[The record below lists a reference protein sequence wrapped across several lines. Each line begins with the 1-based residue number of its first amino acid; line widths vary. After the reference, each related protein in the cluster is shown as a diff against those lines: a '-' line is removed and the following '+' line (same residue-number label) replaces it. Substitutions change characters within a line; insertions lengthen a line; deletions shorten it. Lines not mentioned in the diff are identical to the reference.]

1 MRAIQ
6 HRLLAAEVRARARAR
21 ACVQGGVQWAGRLG
35 GAKWYTPGWRSG
47 ECSGKHLYCE
57 RTLFVNSTAQM
68 AGLLPRWEGD
78 VARGAEKRVVIE
90 AKPR

>member
-6 HRLLAAEVRARARAR
+6 HRLLAAEVRA
-21 ACVQGGVQWAGRLG
+21 CVCAGR
-35 GAKWYTPGWRSG
+35 GAVGWKVGWGQVVYTGVEEWSG